1 MEKHENRILLEEAI
15 KQALAELKDSEPGT
29 NDYAE
34 KANVALKL
42 YDMWLKEKAEEN
54 EDRRKTH
61 ETEVHELESKKMR
74 KIELTKVAANVC
86 MGLLTAT
93 GTVYWS
99 ICEAGG
105 VLPLSRAIGDGLH
118 ELKKN
123 FTIK

>member
-1 MEKHENRILLEEAI
+1 MENHENRKLLEEAI

-29 NDYAE
+29 NEYAE

-42 YDMWLKEKAEEN
+42 YDMWLKEKAQED

-61 ETEVHELESKKMR
+61 ETEVHQLESKHMR
-74 KIELTKVAANVC
+74 KIEIGKMAVNAGV
-86 MGLLTAT
+86 GLLTAV

-105 VLPLSRAIGDGLH
+105 VIPLSAAMKDGMR
-118 ELKKN
+118 E
-123 FTIK
+123 IKRFMTK